1 MWYLIRRVIPAVM
14 FASGWGASLAT
25 EPDPEIVARLV
36 HERHFEH
43 PPLEEIPTADLQG
56 LSDYLRSLA
65 PWSRLLSPQQ
75 GANIGRTHDRY
86 HEGIGATY
94 FKRAEGILLVPLPNG
109 PLSRSGVREPVRLL
123 AADDIPATGAWR
135 EEALARI
142 AAGTGS
148 IKLTLLK
155 SASDDQRRILQVP
168 RARFRMVSAA
178 VTHHESWPILR
189 IYRFVASHTES
200 LMRRQLNALA
210 AVSPGKRSPL
220 VIDLRYT
227 TGGDLLEAAAAADLL
242 LPEARRIYA
251 IRSVVDGTADWIKAT
266 AQQLQ
271 GFSAS
276 QTVLLLGPETAS
288 AAEVFARAL
297 IAAGAVSIGL
307 PTVGKCIGQE
317 VTSLVENWTL
327 LLSTAQILDPDRL
340 YCDGEGIKPNHIL
353 DAEQENLDDTR
364 LLLARI
370 APDYPALQMAL
381 EKAGLKKGREA
392 RASRISGIVPPTILS
407 SPRPPVQDELS
418 PGPTG
423 SSAPPP
429 SSKDPVRHP
438 VSYVCRREPGPK
450 RIKIWSA

>member
-1 MWYLIRRVIPAVM
+1 
-14 FASGWGASLAT
+14 
-25 EPDPEIVARLV
+25 
-36 HERHFEH
+36 
-43 PPLEEIPTADLQG
+43 
-56 LSDYLRSLA
+56 
-65 PWSRLLSPQQ
+65 
-75 GANIGRTHDRY
+75 
-86 HEGIGATY
+86 
-94 FKRAEGILLVPLPNG
+94 
-109 PLSRSGVREPVRLL
+109 
-123 AADDIPATGAWR
+123 
-135 EEALARI
+135 
-142 AAGTGS
+142 
-148 IKLTLLK
+148 
-155 SASDDQRRILQVP
+155 
-168 RARFRMVSAA
+168 
-178 VTHHESWPILR
+178 
-189 IYRFVASHTES
+189 
-200 LMRRQLNALA
+200 MRRQLNALA

-220 VIDLRYT
+220 IIDLRYT

-271 GFSAS
+271 GFNAS

-317 VTSLVENWTL
+317 VIPLAENWTL
-327 LLSTAQILDPDRL
+327 LLSTVQILDPDGL
-340 YCDGEGIKPNHIL
+340 YCDGERIKPNHIL

-381 EKAGLKKGREA
+381 ERAGLKKGREA

-407 SPRPPVQDELS
+407 SLRPPVQDELS

-438 VSYVCRREPGPK
+438 VSYVCRRELLSGD
-450 RIKIWSA
+450 RASAGRLSQEIKILYGPFNAEFYLFPDGQLCLGPYKTRPEADKDLVRLIDSGEKGFELVRRTVGVSNKHSCPRGPRVECRLR